1 MFKVKQPAKRKNN
14 KNLQFEFKE
23 MKTNNTTDNWE
34 FKNKNNFG
42 IVGEKSNS
50 KYITFKPWFDLNRD
64 EFDIE
69 LNLLSKTNI
78 HSQSIIKQKWNDYYF
93 KMLNSDWKLIRS
105 TLLSNGFKELNSNDI
120 RWTIL
125 WSSKPLKGIYQHMTK
140 YQ

>member
-1 MFKVKQPAKRKNN
+1 
-14 KNLQFEFKE
+14 

-78 HSQSIIKQKWNDYYF
+78 HSQSIIKQKWNYYYSI
-93 KMLNSDWKLIRS
+93 LLQLLINFMI
-105 TLLSNGFKELNSNDI
+105 SN
-120 RWTIL
+120 TICL
-125 WSSKPLKGIYQHMTK
+125 CISKCLILIEN
-140 YQ
+140 